1 MKDEALLNQ
10 ELKNVE
16 KDFAEIVTKIP
27 PRGEPYPLGP
37 YWLHLEIIERYRI
50 LLTAHIDPGT
60 AVLEVGCGPHVLATV
75 PLAYMVDDGRVCAVD
90 RGRWTYFNDVLE
102 AAALRERVM
111 PLWCDAGFLPLQ
123 PGYFNTA
130 VIVHG
135 IRSLHDG
142 DTMVGIFREMLRV
155 SPRIFVAESL
165 PIARTRAQK
174 AHLDLYNLREEVF
187 ELVEGRKD
195 DINYLPLDKLA
206 ALVET
211 AGGIITKK
219 KAMEVHL
226 PHYLAF
232 FSKRSS

>member
-155 SPRIFVAESL
+155 SPHFCCRIFTNSTNQGPES
-165 PIARTRAQK
+165 T
-174 AHLDLYNLREEVF
+174 
-187 ELVEGRKD
+187 
-195 DINYLPLDKLA
+195 
-206 ALVET
+206 
-211 AGGIITKK
+211 
-219 KAMEVHL
+219 
-226 PHYLAF
+226 
-232 FSKRSS
+232 S